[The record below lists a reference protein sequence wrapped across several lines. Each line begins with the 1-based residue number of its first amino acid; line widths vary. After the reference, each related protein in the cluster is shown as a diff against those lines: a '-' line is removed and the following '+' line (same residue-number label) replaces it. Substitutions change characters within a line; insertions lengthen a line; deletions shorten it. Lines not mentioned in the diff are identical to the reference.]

1 MQQPIPAEFLGTRVA
16 ILDHA
21 GRRWLTARDIGL
33 CLGYAQDRAADAI
46 NNLYHRHA
54 DEFGPDDTFTIKLMG
69 NPQGG
74 NPNTRVF
81 SQTGCILLAMFANT
95 PRAKDFRAWAK
106 QALAAPSAPP
116 PAPWLQRLPAPQVT
130 RAVERQVLECYAAG
144 GSLTEVGAAFGL
156 DRSTIS
162 RLVNGKYRFAIGAG
176 PDETTPALREAVAR
190 RILARDLES
199 MARRRIISHNTGLQ
213 QSIDAQARALLAG
226 PVRALLPNAEG

>member
-33 CLGYAQDRAADAI
+33 CLGYADDHARQSI
-46 NNLYHRHA
+46 LKIYQRHA
-54 DEFGPDDTFTIKLMG
+54 DEFGTED
-69 NPQGG
+69 QGVVNLTTPG
-74 NPNTRVF
+74 GLQETRVF

>member
-33 CLGYAQDRAADAI
+33 CLGYAQDRAADFV
-46 NNLYHRHA
+46 NRLYQRHA
-54 DEFGPDDTFTIKLMG
+54 DEFGPDDQGAVKLTG
-69 NPQGG
+69 PGG
-74 NPNTRVF
+74 LQETRVF